1 MQKRLGKLMQAA
13 GALVLFLLACASDM
27 GAVSV
32 AGLAAGLACAAGL
45 FLAGLGLA
53 RRRVGR
59 RRVRCAHEG
68 IPLTRMI

>member
-32 AGLAAGLACAAGL
+32 AGLAAGL
-45 FLAGLGLA
+45 FLAGQGLA
-53 RRRVGR
+53 RRRAGR
-59 RRVRCAHEG
+59 RRVRCAHEV

>member
-27 GAVSV
+27 SAVSV

-45 FLAGLGLA
+45 FLAGQGLV

-59 RRVRCAHEG
+59 RSVRCAHEE

>member
-32 AGLAAGLACAAGL
+32 AGLAAGLAGAAVL
-45 FLAGLGLA
+45 FLAGQGLA
-53 RRRVGR
+53 RRRAGR
-59 RRVRCAHEG
+59 RRVRCAHEV
-68 IPLTRMI
+68 IPLSRMI

>member
-32 AGLAAGLACAAGL
+32 AGLAAGLAGAAGL
-45 FLAGLGLA
+45 FLAGQGLA
-53 RRRVGR
+53 RRRAGR
-59 RRVRCAHEG
+59 RRVRCAHEV
-68 IPLTRMI
+68 IPLSRMI

>member
-1 MQKRLGKLMQAA
+1 MSKIYDVIILGA
-13 GALVLFLLACASDM
+13 GP
-27 GAVSV
+27 

-45 FLAGLGLA
+45 FLAGQGLA

>member
-27 GAVSV
+27 SAVSV

-45 FLAGLGLA
+45 FLVGLGLA

-59 RRVRCAHEG
+59 RSVRCAHEG